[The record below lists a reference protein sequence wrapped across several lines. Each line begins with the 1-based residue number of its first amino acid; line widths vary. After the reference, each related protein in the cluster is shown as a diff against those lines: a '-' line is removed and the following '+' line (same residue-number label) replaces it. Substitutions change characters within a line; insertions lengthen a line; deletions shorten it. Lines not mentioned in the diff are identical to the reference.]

1 MSLYREEIIER
12 WRYPRHR
19 GVMPSPDAQ
28 GERVNAFC
36 GDEITLFLRLGPV
49 RSQTPEASAIPS
61 KTEWTSNGVDP
72 QRKLITE
79 ARFMGEGCALAT
91 ASADILCEAIEGS
104 AIDMA
109 RQFSAEDLLR
119 LYGEPPTPGRLSC
132 VLLCHEAFHRALAAL
147 F

>member
-19 GVMPSPDAQ
+19 GIMPSPDAQ
-28 GERVNAFC
+28 GERVNALC
-36 GDEITLFLRLGPV
+36 GDEITLFLRL
-49 RSQTPEASAIPS
+49 SADKKIVV
-61 KTEWTSNGVDP
+61 EM
-72 QRKLITE
+72 
-79 ARFMGEGCALAT
+79 RFTGEGCALAT
-91 ASADILCEAIEGS
+91 ASADMLCEAIEGS
-104 AIDMA
+104 AMDEA

-132 VLLCHEAFHRALAAL
+132 VLLCHEAFQRALAAL